1 MPHSNLPYHGTES
14 RINSGRNDDDQRF
27 DRYER
32 RWRFRFRWNGD
43 AVWTEVDVPMMDEA
57 ESAARAVLE
66 ALNQAVQTLLGFFLC
81 FVIVLVII
89 LIFSDSNSH
98 RR

>member
-1 MPHSNLPYHGTES
+1 MSHRNLPYRGTES

-32 RWRFRFRWNGD
+32 RWRFRFRQNGD
-43 AVWTEVDVPMMDEA
+43 VVWAEVAMSMDEA